1 MAWQAVVTNGGAA
14 LFARWAAG
22 GTLVIRRAGAGT
34 GTTDAAGLM
43 AAQALVNEMQEVS
56 IAGKKM
62 VDGGALYQLNIPAA
76 ETAYTVQQIGIW
88 ARMDGD
94 SEDILIAIYQN
105 EEGIPVEAASVMPNY
120 VYSFDAIVEMD
131 NTGELQVNIDATALV
146 TQRQLAEALAN
157 VDIEV
162 DAAVTATGEN
172 PVSGKAVHDYVGATA
187 VRFDAAQTLTPEQQA
202 QARSN
207 IASASTALYTATIPT
222 TGWSSAAPYKVTIAL
237 PGILTTDTPLVDI
250 VQTGSESVD
259 APRREA
265 WAAITRITTA
275 DGSITV
281 YAAEEKPAVA
291 LPIQMRVVR

>member
-43 AAQALVNEMQEVS
+43 AAQALVDERQEVS

-105 EEGIPVEAASVMPNY
+105 EEGIPVEAAAVMPNY

-162 DAAVTATGEN
+162 DSAVTATGEN
-172 PVSGKAVHDYVGATA
+172 AVSGKAVHDYVGATA
-187 VRFDAAQTLTPEQQA
+187 VRFDAAQTLTTEQQA
-202 QARSN
+202 QARQNIGVGDSKVPASN
-207 IASASTALYTATIPT
+207 VTAGTLAGRVVANPEAVADITIAQVRNSVITATDPGEGVA
-222 TGWSSAAPYKVTIAL
+222 TGYPIGTEIN
-237 PGILTTDTPLVDI
+237 
-250 VQTGSESVD
+250 
-259 APRREA
+259 
-265 WAAITRITTA
+265 
-275 DGSITV
+275 V
-281 YAAEEKPAVA
+281 YG
-291 LPIQMRVVR
+291 